1 MFAAVLLVIVFVDTL
16 VTIWCIARLKGFAHD
31 VVMLKRFA
39 ANNARVLRD
48 MAEPDVSGL
57 DVVPDD
63 DVESDAVKALTDALM
78 AAAKNADE
86 V

>member
-1 MFAAVLLVIVFVDTL
+1 MFAAVLLVVCFVDTL
-16 VTIWCIARLKGFAHD
+16 VTIWCVARLKGFAHD

-39 ANNARVLRD
+39 ANNARVVRD
-48 MAEPDVSGL
+48 MADPDDSGL
-57 DVVPDD
+57 DIVPDD
-63 DVESDAVKALTDALM
+63 AESDAVKALTDALM